1 MNTEPK
7 TLQQATVYFSNP
19 DNCVAFLVARRWP
32 DGVVKCPLCGA
43 TGAKYMP
50 ARRVWQ
56 CKTRHAGSQF
66 SIKVG
71 TIMEDSILPLDK
83 WLMAMWMI
91 ANCRNGISSHEIMRT
106 IGVTQKSAWHMLHRI
121 RLAMR
126 ENHGI
131 LTMGGN
137 NQNPIECDET
147 FVGGKLKNMHR
158 KRAMAIRENA
168 PMERMEGYET
178 NLKNK
183 VPVMG
188 MLNRKTREVRAKVI
202 PNVKR
207 ETLQTE
213 ILKNVGWNAHVYTD
227 QHVGYD
233 GLDKLK
239 NFTHRT
245 VNHMEEYVNGRVHT
259 QGIENFWSL
268 LKRSLTGT
276 YVAVEP
282 FHLDA
287 YVDEQVF
294 RFNNRINKDDA
305 ARFNK
310 LVGQIVGKRL
320 TYAELTGKE
329 SQKQAS

>member
-7 TLQQATVYFSNP
+7 TLQQATVYFDNP

-32 DGVVKCPLCGA
+32 DGIVKCPLCGA
-43 TGAKYMP
+43 KDAKYLP

-71 TIMEDSILPLDK
+71 TIFEDSAISLDK
-83 WLMAMWMI
+83 WLMAMWMV
-91 ANCRNGISSHEIMRT
+91 ANCRNGVSSHEIKRT
-106 IGVTQKSAWHMLHRI
+106 VGVTQKSAWHLLHRI

-126 ENHGI
+126 EDHGA

-137 NQNPIECDET
+137 HQNPVEVDES
-147 FVGGKLKNMHR
+147 FIGGKAVNKHLGKR
-158 KRAMAIRENA
+158 KQT
-168 PMERMEGYET
+168 ERKT
-178 NLKNK
+178 I
-183 VPVMG
+183 VMG
-188 MLNRKTREVRAKVI
+188 MLNRQTRQVRAKVI

-207 ETLQTE
+207 ETLQAE
-213 ILKNVGWNAHVYTD
+213 ILSNIGFNAHVYTD
-227 QHVGYD
+227 GWSGYD
-233 GLDKLK
+233 GLDKVK
-239 NFTHRT
+239 NFTHKT
-245 VNHMEEYVNGRVHT
+245 VNHMNEYVNGRVHT

-294 RFNNRINKDDA
+294 RFNNRVNIDDA
-305 ARFNK
+305 TRFNR
-310 LVGQIVGKRL
+310 LVDQIVGKRL

-329 SQKQAS
+329 SQKPN

>member
-7 TLQQATVYFSNP
+7 TLQQATVYFSDL
-19 DNCVAFLVARRWP
+19 DNCVAFLMARRWP
-32 DGVVKCPLCGA
+32 DGVVKCPICG
-43 TGAKYMP
+43 TDGPKYM
-50 ARRVWQ
+50 ASRRVWQ
-56 CKTRHAGSQF
+56 CKKRHPGSQF

-71 TIMEDSILPLDK
+71 TIFEDSALALDK
-83 WLMAMWMI
+83 WLMAMWMV
-91 ANCRNGISSHEIMRT
+91 ANCRNGISSHEIARAV
-106 IGVTQKSAWHMLHRI
+106 GVTQKSAWHMLHRI
-121 RLAMR
+121 RLAMKDDST
-126 ENHGI
+126 H
-131 LTMGGN
+131 TMGSHWGN
-137 NQNPIECDET
+137 PVEVDES
-147 FVGGKLKNMHR
+147 FVGGKMKNMHR
-158 KRAMAIRENA
+158 KRAMAIRENV
-168 PMERMEGYET
+168 PVDRMEGYET

-183 VPVMG
+183 TAVMG
-188 MLNRKTREVRAKVI
+188 MLNRQTREVRAKVI

-213 ILKNVGWNAHVYTD
+213 ILSNIGFNAHVFTD

-233 GLDKLK
+233 GLDKVK

-245 VNHMEEYVNGRVHT
+245 VNHMTEYVNGRVHT
-259 QGIENFWSL
+259 NGIENFWSL
-268 LKRSLTGT
+268 LKRSLNGT

-305 ARFNK
+305 FRFNK

-320 TYAELTGKE
+320 TYAELTGQELK
-329 SQKQAS
+329 KQAN